1 MRDERPAVHIARGA
15 SFLFIQNL
23 ITSIVGTVGLGIIA
37 RLMTKTEMGVYV
49 ALSLVFALVQ
59 IGASFALPSAAV
71 KFIAESKGQNDQ
83 KGAAGV
89 AFQILRFSGV
99 ASIVFG
105 SLVFLFSTQV
115 CYLLTKTTEY
125 IEVFKILALDL
136 VFAGFLPSLN
146 GIMIGLQKMK
156 ELAGLNVLSYI
167 ISKVL
172 SIAFLLVHLG
182 LWGVILGWLIGDFCA
197 FFLFIGY
204 VLRSFGMPSFGFSLK
219 RIMGF
224 SWPMYLSS
232 WVGFGY
238 SWFDRVLLVA
248 YVPLA
253 DLGVYNVA
261 VTAFGVMASIPGAIS
276 TALFPRYSELQGRD
290 GMRSLEK
297 TVRIAS
303 RYVSYVVVPL
313 AVGLAATARP
323 AISLFAGRAYEMGAL
338 PLAILSLFGAVTCV
352 GAALSDI
359 FSIAERTK
367 VSALLSLIAV
377 SISVFLGI
385 LLIPSTGVL
394 GATFLKGVS
403 MVLGFLLML
412 WVLKRMKLFTVD
424 FDFEALWKSGFASS
438 VMAISVLGF
447 QFLLYSKYLLPL
459 YVFGG
464 GIIYLAMLRF
474 LRAVRP
480 HDIHLVK
487 VFVGKRFERL
497 IEWAGPFLI
506 S

>member
-1 MRDERPAVHIARGA
+1 LTDVRPAVHIARGA

-37 RLMTKTEMGVYV
+37 RMMTKTEMGVYV

-71 KFIAESKGQNDQ
+71 KFIAELKGQND
-83 KGAAGV
+83 KKSAAGV

-125 IEVFKILALDL
+125 VEVFKILALDL

-156 ELAGLNVLSYI
+156 ELAGLNVVSYI

-172 SIAFLLVHLG
+172 SIVFLLVNLG
-182 LWGVILGWLIGDFCA
+182 LWGVVLGWLIGDLCA

-219 RIMGF
+219 RILGF
-224 SWPMYLSS
+224 SWPIYLSS
-232 WVGFGY
+232 WAGFGY

-253 DLGVYNVA
+253 DVGVYNIA

-276 TALFPRYSELQGRD
+276 MALFPQYSELQGRD

-297 TVRIAS
+297 TVRSAS
-303 RYVSYVVVPL
+303 RYVSYLVVPL

-323 AISLFAGRAYEMGAL
+323 AISLFAGRAYEMGAT

-367 VSALLSLIAV
+367 VSALLTLIGV
-377 SISVFLGI
+377 SVGVFLGFI
-385 LLIPSTGVL
+385 LLPSTGVL
-394 GATFLKGVS
+394 GAAVLRGVA
-403 MVLGFLLML
+403 MILGLGLML
-412 WVLKRMKLFTVD
+412 VVLRRMRLFAVG
-424 FDFEALWKSGFASS
+424 FDLEALWKSWIASS
-438 VMAISVLGF
+438 VMAVAVVGF
-447 QFLLYSKYLLPL
+447 QILLYSKYLLPL
-459 YVFGG
+459 YVLAGG
-464 GIIYLAMLRF
+464 VVYLAMLRF
-474 LRAVRP
+474 LRAVKAD
-480 HDIHLVK
+480 DIHMVK
-487 VFVGKRFERL
+487 AFVGRRFGRL
-497 IEWAGPFLI
+497 ADWIRPVLI